1 MTGVLVD
8 SSLISE
14 LTRHAPDA
22 RVVSFF
28 VKHDDLWLSAVGLL
42 ELKFAVELLP
52 IGDKR
57 DRIHSAITALTS
69 QFEDRI
75 LPVDESVANQAAM
88 FRVQQQRAGRKLDL
102 NDALIA
108 GTASVNSLSLATRNV
123 QDFKN
128 LDLSLINPWDST

>member
-22 RVVSFF
+22 RVLSFL
-28 VKHDDLWLSAVGLL
+28 VEHDDLWLSAVGLL

-108 GTASVNSLSLATRNV
+108 GTASVNNLSLATRNV

>member
-1 MTGVLVD
+1 MTGVLID
-8 SSLISE
+8 SGLISE

-22 RVVSFF
+22 RIVSFF
-28 VKHDDLWLSAVGLL
+28 VEHDDLWLSAVGLL
-42 ELKFAVELLP
+42 DLKFAVELLP

-69 QFEDRI
+69 QFDDRI
-75 LPVDESVANQAAM
+75 LPVDKSVANQAAM

-102 NDALIA
+102 NDALIGA
-108 GTASVNSLSLATRNV
+108 TARVNSLSLATRDV
-123 QDFKN
+123 QNFKN

>member
-108 GTASVNSLSLATRNV
+108 GTASVNNLSLATRNV

>member
-52 IGDKR
+52 IGEKR

-108 GTASVNSLSLATRNV
+108 GTASVNNLSLATRNV
-123 QDFKN
+123 QYFKN

>member
-108 GTASVNSLSLATRNV
+108 GTASVNNLSLATRNV
-123 QDFKN
+123 QYFKN